1 MKKTILGTI
10 ATLTVLTT
18 TAISAERNTALDK
31 MMYTINPSVSVS
43 GPVYRDQSD
52 VATKNKYGTELVRLI
67 LKEADRQAASYKE
80 AGDMQAYY
88 SILTLALT
96 VPLQEGLYIQYR
108 GVEGDVCRSDVNNGE
123 LLKSGSSTTYDIFNQ
138 YFKTSVTPF
147 FPNCEDIYTNNLIQI
162 IRGGDGSDLSVMQVS
177 IRWHFDDFLA
187 LKKYESV
194 EQTLQYGISHL
205 MKGFNPV
212 YRNITD
218 YKCLSSGGWGIFKKK
233 KPLSYID
240 LIRGVWA
247 GQYNSGSIT
256 KTCRF
261 ADSSSP
267 FKGHDKGFEK
277 NLNKILAFNGTLA
290 VDMVGDFQ
298 LDNDVASAFK
308 EVVANLQNATNNRNA
323 LDALLKK

>member
-1 MKKTILGTI
+1 MKNTILGTI
-10 ATLTVLTT
+10 ATLALLTT
-18 TAISAERNTALDK
+18 SAMSADRNTALDK
-31 MMYTINPSVSVS
+31 MMYTINPAVSVS

-52 VATKNKYGTELVRLI
+52 AATKNKYGTELVRLI
-67 LKEADRQAASYKE
+67 LKEADQQAATYKE

-88 SILTLALT
+88 AILTLALT

-108 GVEGDVCRSDVNNGE
+108 GVEGDVCRSDVNSGE
-123 LLKSGSSTTYDIFNQ
+123 LLRNGSAETFSIFNQ
-138 YFKTSVTPF
+138 YFKTSVNPF
-147 FPNCEDIYTNNLIQI
+147 FPNCEDIQTNNVTQI

-194 EQTLQYGISHL
+194 EDTLQYGISHL

-212 YRNITD
+212 YRNIND
-218 YKCLSSGGWGIFKKK
+218 YKCLATKGGFFKKK
-233 KPLSYID
+233 KPLNYID

-267 FKGHDKGFEK
+267 FKSHDKGFER
-277 NLNKILAFNGTLA
+277 NLNKILAFNGNLLI
-290 VDMVGDFQ
+290 DMVGDLK
-298 LDNDVASAFK
+298 LDNDVAAAFK
-308 EVVANLQNATNNRNA
+308 EVVTNLQGATNNRRA
-323 LDALLKK
+323 LDALLRY